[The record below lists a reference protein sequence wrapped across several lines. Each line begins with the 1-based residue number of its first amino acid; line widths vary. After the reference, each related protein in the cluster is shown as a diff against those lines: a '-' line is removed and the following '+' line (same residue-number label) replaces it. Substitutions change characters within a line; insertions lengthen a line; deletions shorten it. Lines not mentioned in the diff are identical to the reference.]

1 MAKSKSFDNVQ
12 ADGETLLRVWDANP
26 NLALG
31 DITREQ
37 VRTMITTFVTS
48 RATANDLRTQ
58 LTAAVNAVND
68 QARQINDICVRGRS
82 GARAQF
88 GQDSTQY
95 DQLGG
100 TRKSERK
107 PRKKKGGGTNTKA

>member
-1 MAKSKSFDNVQ
+1 MTKSKSFDSVQ
-12 ADGETLLRVWDANP
+12 ADGENLVRVWDANP
-26 NLALG
+26 DFSLG
-31 DITREQ
+31 DVTRPQ
-37 VRTMITTFVTS
+37 FKTMMTTFTAA

-68 QARQINDICVRGRS
+68 QSRQINDICVRARA

-88 GQDSTQY
+88 GPDSTQY

-107 PRKKKGGGTNTKA
+107 PRKKKGGGAAPAA

>member
-1 MAKSKSFDNVQ
+1 MAKSMSFDSVQ

-26 NLALG
+26 ELALG

-37 VRTMITTFVTS
+37 FRTVLATFVAS

-58 LTAAVNAVND
+58 LTAAVNAVNN
-68 QARQINDICVRGRS
+68 QMSRINDICVRGRA

>member
-12 ADGETLLRVWDANP
+12 ADGDNLVRVWDANP
-26 NLALG
+26 TLALG
-31 DITREQ
+31 DITRAQ
-37 VRTMITTFVTS
+37 FKTMMTTFTTA

-58 LTAAVNAVND
+58 LTAAVNDVND
-68 QARQINDICVRGRS
+68 QSGNINDICVRARS

-88 GQDSTQY
+88 GPDSTQY

-107 PRKKKGGGTNTKA
+107 PRARKTVAKTT

>member
-1 MAKSKSFDNVQ
+1 
-12 ADGETLLRVWDANP
+12 
-26 NLALG
+26 LALG
-31 DITREQ
+31 DVTREQ
-37 VRTMITTFVTS
+37 FKTILTTFVVA

-68 QARQINDICVRGRS
+68 QMRRINDICVRGRA

-107 PRKKKGGGTNTKA
+107 PRKKKGGGGTPAA

>member
-1 MAKSKSFDNVQ
+1 MPKSKSFDSVQ
-12 ADGETLLRVWDANP
+12 ADGENLVRVWDANTD
-26 NLALG
+26 LALG
-31 DITREQ
+31 DVTRAQ
-37 VRTMITTFVTS
+37 FKTMMTTYVAS

-68 QARQINDICVRGRS
+68 QSRTINDICVRARA

-88 GQDSTQY
+88 GPDSTQY

-100 TRKSERK
+100 TRQSERK
-107 PRKKKGGGTNTKA
+107 PRKKKAGGTSSA